1 MAGPYPELAAA
12 LRKSLQKGD
21 KGEVRGNILPLRR
34 NSEGGLRPA
43 MPEMLRQAGIG
54 LLDLLSASST
64 GEITPE
70 AGEFMTN
77 LTPAG
82 GLSAAVRPSAA
93 GSLGIFGGRL
103 AKTADP
109 EKLAQA
115 ETLAALG
122 ADRRKIWD
130 DTGWFQGADGKW
142 RFEIDDNISHM
153 KGSGTASELADK
165 RGGTVG
171 DTFYHHDLYE
181 AYPELRSYGFR
192 GEGGRGGNFRSGDLL
207 DPDSTPTISIGDNL
221 EGKGQRSVMLHELT
235 HGVQDQENF
244 ARGANP
250 DDMYKF
256 TPAGI
261 QGKTKYLR
269 GQIEHEEKT
278 LADPASRE
286 STKVLAGRLLERY
299 RRELAEVEGREGVN
313 PYAAYR
319 RHAGETEA
327 RNVQTR
333 RDMTPDQRRATPPWE
348 TQDVPDEQQIVRF
361 GAGGPSL
368 MAALGGKSDA
378 LPMDEASRMARALE
392 QGYDTDAYHGTTKSF
407 DEFDPSLTNDIG
419 MHFGTQGQA
428 NVAAAHPATGR
439 IMDGANVIPAKLKIQ
454 NPLRVGDEFSTL
466 GRQFIA
472 RAKKLT
478 LETPGFRANEAERAA
493 IYEAA
498 KQADKARRRGGG
510 DWNIQLNKDNERHR
524 VAYEDAG
531 KRFWDTVQASAKRQG
546 YDGLVYSNRVEGK
559 GDSYV
564 VFEPSQVRS
573 RFAAFDPAKRDS
585 ANLLAARVGTGLGPV
600 GLLKAAT
607 EGKYGKGPITSLP
620 MDEASRSARAV
631 EQGFNTDVYHGT
643 SGLRAQHHGEPSDKT
658 PDIRSFEAK
667 DPGLGAPGVYVSRNP
682 ADASAFAGDY
692 RGITGA
698 VYPLKARGNLAS
710 REYYL
715 ALSDQGLRVD
725 EIVDRMKKEG
735 FSGFYEDARH
745 DGAVIFDPK
754 NLRSRFAAF
763 DPKKTDSS
771 DLLAARIGT
780 GTGPV
785 GLLQAMQDDP
795 RRRKQDRLR

>member
-1 MAGPYPELAAA
+1 
-12 LRKSLQKGD
+12 
-21 KGEVRGNILPLRR
+21 
-34 NSEGGLRPA
+34 
-43 MPEMLRQAGIG
+43 
-54 LLDLLSASST
+54 
-64 GEITPE
+64 
-70 AGEFMTN
+70 
-77 LTPAG
+77 
-82 GLSAAVRPSAA
+82 
-93 GSLGIFGGRL
+93 
-103 AKTADP
+103 
-109 EKLAQA
+109 
-115 ETLAALG
+115 
-122 ADRRKIWD
+122 
-130 DTGWFQGADGKW
+130 
-142 RFEIDDNISHM
+142 
-153 KGSGTASELADK
+153 
-165 RGGTVG
+165 
-171 DTFYHHDLYE
+171 
-181 AYPELRSYGFR
+181 
-192 GEGGRGGNFRSGDLL
+192 
-207 DPDSTPTISIGDNL
+207 
-221 EGKGQRSVMLHELT
+221 
-235 HGVQDQENF
+235 
-244 ARGANP
+244 
-250 DDMYKF
+250 
-256 TPAGI
+256 
-261 QGKTKYLR
+261 
-269 GQIEHEEKT
+269 
-278 LADPASRE
+278 
-286 STKVLAGRLLERY
+286 
-299 RRELAEVEGREGVN
+299 
-313 PYAAYR
+313 
-319 RHAGETEA
+319 
-327 RNVQTR
+327 
-333 RDMTPDQRRATPPWE
+333 
-348 TQDVPDEQQIVRF
+348 
-361 GAGGPSL
+361 
-368 MAALGGKSDA
+368 
-378 LPMDEASRMARALE
+378 
-392 QGYDTDAYHGTTKSF
+392 
-407 DEFDPSLTNDIG
+407 
-419 MHFGTQGQA
+419 
-428 NVAAAHPATGR
+428 
-439 IMDGANVIPAKLKIQ
+439 MDGANVIPAKLKIQ

>member
-392 QGYDTDAYHGTTKSF
+392 GGF
-407 DEFDPSLTNDIG
+407 D
-419 MHFGTQGQA
+419 
-428 NVAAAHPATGR
+428 
-439 IMDGANVIPAKLKIQ
+439 
-454 NPLRVGDEFSTL
+454 
-466 GRQFIA
+466 
-472 RAKKLT
+472 
-478 LETPGFRANEAERAA
+478 
-493 IYEAA
+493 
-498 KQADKARRRGGG
+498 
-510 DWNIQLNKDNERHR
+510 
-524 VAYEDAG
+524 
-531 KRFWDTVQASAKRQG
+531 
-546 YDGLVYSNRVEGK
+546 
-559 GDSYV
+559 
-564 VFEPSQVRS
+564 
-573 RFAAFDPAKRDS
+573 
-585 ANLLAARVGTGLGPV
+585 
-600 GLLKAAT
+600 
-607 EGKYGKGPITSLP
+607 
-620 MDEASRSARAV
+620 
-631 EQGFNTDVYHGT
+631 TDVYHGT

-658 PDIRSFEAK
+658 PDIRAFEAK

-735 FSGFYEDARH
+735 FSGFYEDSRH
-745 DGAVIFDPK
+745 DGAVVFDPK

-763 DPKKTDSS
+763 DPANADSS
-771 DLLAARIGT
+771 DLLAAVLPSG
-780 GTGPV
+780 V
-785 GLLQAMQDDP
+785 GAPAMAESAQGERYDP
-795 RRRKQDRLR
+795 ETIEILRRLGIH